1 LSSSRFSLQPI
12 ARFARWEGGAKADAR
27 QELYDT
33 IGHHAFEE
41 LDADIIRTIVPHGMP
56 QPA

>member
-1 LSSSRFSLQPI
+1 LQPI